1 MTHTAIMDQWA
12 IDDDHEII
20 VALISHEGRWRVDAR
35 IWFRSGNDDKTLR
48 PGKGLAL
55 GIKHLTRLAAAIE
68 KTRRGAISRFLIT
81 PPSSDAFATSGQ
93 PLADLVAD
101 ALARDDWP

>member
-1 MTHTAIMDQWA
+1 MTHTAVMDQWA

-20 VALISHEGRWRVDAR
+20 VALINYKGRWRVDAR
-35 IWFRSGNDDKTLR
+35 IWFRSEDDKMLYA
-48 PGKGLAL
+48 GKGLAL
-55 GIKHLTRLAAAIE
+55 DIKHLSRLAAAVE
-68 KTRRGAISRFLIT
+68 KTRRGAISRFLIS
-81 PPSSDAFATSGQ
+81 PPSSDTFASGGR